1 MPTET
6 LKITTSE
13 GHELSGALELPT
25 GLVRG
30 AAVFAHCFTRTK
42 QSKGAK
48 AVTQALA
55 REGIPSLRFDFT
67 GLAAARA
74 NSGGRAL
81 PAMSRI

>member
-42 QSKGAK
+42 QSKDTCI
-48 AVTQALA
+48 VI
-55 REGIPSLRFDFT
+55 RRSLNDHYHRH
-67 GLAAARA
+67 
-74 NSGGRAL
+74 GRY
-81 PAMSRI
+81 

>member
-30 AAVFAHCFTRTK
+30 PQCPTPVHLFR
-42 QSKGAK
+42 
-48 AVTQALA
+48 
-55 REGIPSLRFDFT
+55 
-67 GLAAARA
+67 
-74 NSGGRAL
+74 
-81 PAMSRI
+81 

>member
-30 AAVFAHCFTRTK
+30 PQCPNPVHLFSRLAGWRSYLQRYRYSLQSLSKAHLFRR
-42 QSKGAK
+42 QSCPDRHRWRG
-48 AVTQALA
+48 
-55 REGIPSLRFDFT
+55 
-67 GLAAARA
+67 
-74 NSGGRAL
+74 SG
-81 PAMSRI
+81 

>member
-13 GHELSGALELPT
+13 GHELSGTLELPT

-30 AAVFAHCFTRTK
+30 ASVFAHCFTRTK

-55 REGIPSLRFDFT
+55 REGIASLRFDFT
-67 GLAAARA
+67 GL
-74 NSGGRAL
+74 GG
-81 PAMSRI
+81 S

>member
-55 REGIPSLRFDFT
+55 REGIASLRFDFT
-67 GLAAARA
+67 GL
-74 NSGGRAL
+74 GGSQS
-81 PAMSRI
+81 PET